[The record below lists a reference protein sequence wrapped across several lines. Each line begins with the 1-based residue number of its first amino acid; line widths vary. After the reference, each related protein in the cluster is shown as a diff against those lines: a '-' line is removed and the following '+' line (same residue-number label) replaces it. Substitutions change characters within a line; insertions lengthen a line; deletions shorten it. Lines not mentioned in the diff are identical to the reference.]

1 MYTEVGLLDCIILVK
16 VLSIKILKKVND
28 FFFLVNVILFLQLY
42 NILIRYIKKKSCLF

>member
-28 FFFLVNVILFLQLY
+28 FFFLVNVILFLSCNFHKNYMKL
-42 NILIRYIKKKSCLF
+42 LIRLLW